1 VLLDGVSPSDVG
13 AVLLGYQRSTTWLF
27 RPEVAGQLDSSRQ
40 WIGAAG
46 GGQRRSAWEIGAAT
60 GGRRR
65 SARETARRARK
76 WAATPAYFPR
86 EKLKMCCKVL

>member
-13 AVLLGYQRSTTWLF
+13 AVLLGYRRSTAWLF
-27 RPEVAGQLDSSRQ
+27 RPEAAGQLDSSRQ
-40 WIGAAG
+40 WIGAAA
-46 GGQRRSAWEIGAAT
+46 GGQQRSAWEIGAAT

>member
-1 VLLDGVSPSDVG
+1 VLLDGVSLSDVG
-13 AVLLGYQRSTTWLF
+13 AVLLGYRHSTAWLF

-40 WIGAAG
+40 WIGAAA
-46 GGQRRSAWEIGAAT
+46 GGQRR
-60 GGRRR
+60 GGRQR